1 MTSLIP
7 DRGLSPSVVLFSSLF
22 AAQAAILVLSPILPQ
37 VAAEFGVTT
46 STAAQLRAVSGV
58 TAGLVALL
66 VAARGG
72 RFPLIRL
79 LNGGLA
85 LLAIGALGSAVASTF
100 LILLLAQVPVGVGLA
115 LVLSSGLAAA
125 DAWSEPGE
133 GAKTLSWAL
142 VGQPVAWIVGQPVV
156 GAVASVDWRW
166 TWVAVPLASTL
177 VALVAVAMRRA
188 SASGGL
194 EECDPVGLTRL
205 PQVKRWMLGELMAFS
220 AWAGTL
226 VFAGAFF
233 IETYDPSVGATG
245 VILGVVA
252 AVYVPGN
259 FLGRRLLQGGSG
271 RAVLLFAALSLAVGA
286 VALAGLQAGLVY
298 SVVILSV
305 LGFLAGM
312 RTIAGAAEGL
322 RLADG
327 RRLASMSV
335 RTSTLQFGYLI
346 GTLVG
351 GLVLPIWGYAGVWLV
366 YAALFAGAGIVH
378 MRRQPAVVAG
388 HMAARSRVD
397 G

>member
-1 MTSLIP
+1 M
-7 DRGLSPSVVLFSSLF
+7 
-22 AAQAAILVLSPILPQ
+22 
-37 VAAEFGVTT
+37 TT

-85 LLAIGALGSAVASTF
+85 LLAIGALGSAVAPPF
-100 LILLLAQVPVGVGLA
+100 VILLLAQVPVGLGLA

-125 DAWSEPGE
+125 DAWSQPGE

-166 TWVAVPLASTL
+166 TWVAIPLASAV
-177 VALVAVAMRRA
+177 VAMVAVAMRRA
-188 SASGGL
+188 SASRGL
-194 EECDPVGLTRL
+194 EDCDPVGLLRL
-205 PQVKRWMLGELMAFS
+205 PHVKNWMFGELMAFS

-245 VILGVVA
+245 VILGLVA

-259 FLGRRLLQGGSG
+259 FLGRRLLQRGPGGG
-271 RAVLLFAALSLAVGA
+271 VLLVSALSLAVGA
-286 VALAGLQAGLVY
+286 VALAGLQIGLVY

-312 RTIAGAAEGL
+312 RTIAGASVGL

-327 RRLASMSV
+327 RRLAERARPSSSGISSGPSLAAWSFRFGVMRVSGWCMRLCSPERASSTCDVIPHRRLTTWLPRTYGMV
-335 RTSTLQFGYLI
+335 RQ
-346 GTLVG
+346 G
-351 GLVLPIWGYAGVWLV
+351 GLTLARVARTPRRGRCRASSHVPSGRRPGPPDGHRLV
-366 YAALFAGAGIVH
+366 
-378 MRRQPAVVAG
+378 RW
-388 HMAARSRVD
+388 
-397 G
+397 

>member
-1 MTSLIP
+1 MTSLIRG
-7 DRGLSPSVVLFSSLF
+7 RGLSPSVVLFSSLF

-46 STAAQLRAVSGV
+46 STAAQLRAVSGI

-85 LLAIGALGSAVASTF
+85 LLAIGALGSAAAPTF
-100 LILLLAQVPVGVGLA
+100 LILLLAQIPLGVGLA

-133 GAKTLSWAL
+133 GAKALSWAL

-166 TWVAVPLASTL
+166 TWVAVPLASAV
-177 VALVAVAMRRA
+177 VALVAAAMRRS

-194 EECDPVGLTRL
+194 EGCDPAGLIRL
-205 PQVKRWMLGELMAFS
+205 PHVKRWMLGELMAFS
-220 AWAGTL
+220 AWAGIL

-233 IETYDPSVGATG
+233 IETYDPGVGATG

-252 AVYVPGN
+252 TAYVPGN
-259 FLGRRLLQGGSG
+259 FLGRRLLQRGPG
-271 RAVLLFAALSLAVGA
+271 RGLLLVSALSLAVGA
-286 VALAGLQAGLVY
+286 VALAGLQIGLVY
-298 SVVILSV
+298 SVVILSG

-312 RTIAGAAEGL
+312 RTIAGASVGL

-351 GLVLPIWGYAGVWLV
+351 GVVLPIWGYAGVWLV
-366 YAALFAGAGIVH
+366 YAALFTGAGIVH
-378 MRRQPAVVAG
+378 MRRDPSLAVGDLVAQG
-388 HMAARSRVD
+388 RGD

>member
-7 DRGLSPSVVLFSSLF
+7 DRGLSPSVVLFSSLL

-85 LLAIGALGSAVASTF
+85 LLAIGGLGSAVAPTF

-166 TWVAVPLASTL
+166 TWVAVPLASAL
-177 VALVAVAMRRA
+177 VALVAVAMRRV

-194 EECDPVGLTRL
+194 EECDPVGLIRL
-205 PQVKRWMLGELMAFS
+205 PHVKRWMFGELMAFS

-286 VALAGLQAGLVY
+286 VALAGLQVGLVY

-312 RTIAGAAEGL
+312 RTIAGAAVGL

-378 MRRQPAVVAG
+378 MRSHPVLA
-388 HMAARSRVD
+388 VD
-397 G
+397 GPVAQNPRDG

>member
-1 MTSLIP
+1 MMSPIR

-72 RFPLIRL
+72 RFPLVRL
-79 LNGGLA
+79 LNGGLI
-85 LLAIGALGSAVASTF
+85 LLAIGALGSALAPTF
-100 LILLLAQVPVGVGLA
+100 LVLLLAQVPVGLGLA

-125 DAWSEPGE
+125 DTWSEPGE

-166 TWVAVPLASTL
+166 TWVAVPLASAI
-177 VALVAVAMRRA
+177 VAIAAVAMRRA

-194 EECDPVGLTRL
+194 EDCDPTGLIRL
-205 PQVKRWMLGELMAFS
+205 PHMKNWMFGELMAFS

-233 IETYDPSVGATG
+233 IETYDLGVGATG

-259 FLGRRLLQGGSG
+259 FLGRRLLQKGPG
-271 RAVLLFAALSLAVGA
+271 RGVLLVSALSLAVGA
-286 VALAGLQAGLVY
+286 VALAGLQIGLVY

-312 RTIAGAAEGL
+312 RTIAGASVGL

-378 MRRQPAVVAG
+378 MRRHPSLAGDLVAQSPG
-388 HMAARSRVD
+388 EST
-397 G
+397 

>member
-1 MTSLIP
+1 MASLIR

-37 VAAEFGVTT
+37 VAAEFGVST

-72 RFPLIRL
+72 RFPLIWL

-85 LLAIGALGSAVASTF
+85 LLSVGALGSAVAPTF

-142 VGQPVAWIVGQPVV
+142 VGQPVAWIVGQPLV

-166 TWVAVPLASTL
+166 TWVAVPLASGI
-177 VALVAVAMRRA
+177 VAMVAVALRRA

-194 EECDPVGLTRL
+194 EDCDPVGLIRL
-205 PQVKRWMLGELMAFS
+205 PDVKRWMFGELMAFS

-233 IETYDPSVGATG
+233 IETYDPGVGATG

-252 AVYVPGN
+252 TVYVPGN
-259 FLGRRLLQGGSG
+259 FLGRRFLQEGSG
-271 RAVLLFAALSLAVGA
+271 RGVLLVAALSLAVGA
-286 VALAGLQAGLVY
+286 VALAWLQIGLVY

-312 RTIAGAAEGL
+312 RTIAGAAVGL

-346 GTLVG
+346 GTLLG

-378 MRRQPAVVAG
+378 MRRHSALA
-388 HMAARSRVD
+388 VD
-397 G
+397 GLVSPNPQDG

>member
-1 MTSLIP
+1 MASSIR
-7 DRGLSPSVVLFSSLF
+7 DKGLSPSVVLFSSLF

-58 TAGLVALL
+58 TAGLVALV

-85 LLAIGALGSAVASTF
+85 LLAIGALGSAVAPTF
-100 LILLLAQVPVGVGLA
+100 VVLLLAQVPVGLGLA

-125 DAWSEPGE
+125 DVWSEPGD

-166 TWVAVPLASTL
+166 TWVAVPLAS
-177 VALVAVAMRRA
+177 AIVAMIAAAMRQR
-188 SASGGL
+188 STTGEL
-194 EECDPVGLTRL
+194 EGCDPVGLIRL
-205 PQVKRWMLGELMAFS
+205 PHVKNWMFGELMAFS

-259 FLGRRLLQGGSG
+259 FLGRRLLQRGSG
-271 RAVLLFAALSLAVGA
+271 RGVLLVSALSLAIGA
-286 VALAGLQAGLVY
+286 VALAGLQMGLVY

-312 RTIAGAAEGL
+312 RTIAGASVGL

-351 GLVLPIWGYAGVWLV
+351 GLVLPIWGYGGVWLV

-378 MRRQPAVVAG
+378 MRRHPSLAGDLVAPNPG
-388 HMAARSRVD
+388 E